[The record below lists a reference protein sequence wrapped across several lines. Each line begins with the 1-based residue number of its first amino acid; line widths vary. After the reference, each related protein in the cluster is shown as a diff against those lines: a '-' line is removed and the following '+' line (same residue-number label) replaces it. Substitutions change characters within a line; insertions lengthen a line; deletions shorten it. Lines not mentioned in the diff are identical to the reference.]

1 VTTTPTPPTTTSPP
15 TPDSGARRPE
25 LNRAQRVIVGI
36 VIGGVVVIAGIGFAG
51 SYAAVRDL
59 AIREGFGTFA
69 HVFPIGVDAGI
80 VVLLALDLLVT
91 WLRIPFPL
99 LRHTAWLLT
108 GATIAFNGAVAWPDP
123 LGVGMHGVI
132 PLLFVV
138 AVEAARHAVG
148 RLANITAGQ
157 DIEPVRLIR
166 WLLSPAPTFVLW
178 RRMKLWELRSYDKV
192 IKLEQE
198 RLVYKARL
206 HSRFGRA
213 WRRKA
218 PVEERLP
225 LRFARYGVPLR
236 EGQALA
242 APAGHSPAEDSDLE
256 AHVTGALAIA
266 AGTPPP
272 ATASRKN
279 VPSPPAAIAAEPSVN
294 PETPAEPGT
303 EREAVNGVNRA
314 PGREQETVKPRAD
327 VNVDPALHAF
337 TAFTAFTP
345 FAADAVNAS
354 WKSASRSSVNGPE
367 GSSSSR
373 LSAVNQAHANT
384 VKAVK
389 PQVTA
394 GVNGF
399 TPIVKLP
406 EFTRE
411 GAGVNRADWTVKQA
425 FTLRVNDAAKR
436 EAVGVNGSL
445 DTVKPLTDET
455 VKGDLDERETPVVN
469 HGGAGVNEDAVN
481 SRRPPRAQAAGTTR
495 REAVHVTVG
504 RPNPYKAERA
514 RRAAEWFAAKQ
525 ADPQLTQRAFARS
538 IEKSEA
544 WLSKAISEAPEAE
557 GGAAD
562 G

>member
-1 VTTTPTPPTTTSPP
+1 M
-15 TPDSGARRPE
+15 
-25 LNRAQRVIVGI
+25 NRAQRVIVGG
-36 VIGGVVVIAGIGFAG
+36 VISGVVVIAGIGFAG

-59 AIREGFGTFA
+59 AVRKGFGTFA

-138 AVEAARHAVG
+138 AVEAARHSVG

-178 RRMKLWELRSYDKV
+178 RRMKLWELRSYDSV

-206 HSRFGRA
+206 RSRFGRA

-218 PVEERLP
+218 PVEELLP
-225 LRFARYGVPLR
+225 LRFARYGVPLS
-236 EGQALA
+236 EGQDLA
-242 APAGHSPAEDSDLE
+242 APAGHTPAEGSALE

-266 AGTPPP
+266 SSTQP
-272 ATASRKN
+272 AASIGPGMN
-279 VPSPPAAIAAEPSVN
+279 VPSPPAAGARAVESSVN
-294 PETPAEPGT
+294 PGTLAKPGS
-303 EREAVNGVNRA
+303 EREAVNGVNGVNGMDRA
-314 PGREQETVKPRAD
+314 LDRERGTVKPRAD
-327 VNVDPALHAF
+327 VNVKPPVHAF
-337 TAFTAFTP
+337 TAFTADP
-345 FAADAVNAS
+345 VNGS
-354 WKSASRSSVNGPE
+354 WKSASRSSVNGRE
-367 GSSSSR
+367 GSASSR
-373 LSAVNQAHANT
+373 LSPVNQAHVNT
-384 VKAVK
+384 VKSVK

-394 GVNGF
+394 SVNGF
-399 TPIVKLP
+399 TPSVKLR
-406 EFTRE
+406 EFTPE
-411 GAGVNRADWTVKQA
+411 GVGVNRADWTVKQA
-425 FTLRVNDAAKR
+425 FTLRVNDTAKR
-436 EAVGVNGSL
+436 EAVGVSGWQ

-455 VKGDLDERETPVVN
+455 VKGHADERETPAVN
-469 HGGAGVNEDAVN
+469 HGAAGVNVDGAN
-481 SRRPPRAQAAGTTR
+481 SRRPMRPQAASGR
-495 REAVHVTVG
+495 KREAVHAVVG
-504 RPNPYKAERA
+504 RPNRFKAERA
-514 RRAAEWFAAKQ
+514 RRAAEWFAAKE
-525 ADPQLTQRAFARS
+525 ADPDLTQRAFAQS
-538 IEKSEA
+538 IGRSEA
-544 WLSKAISEAPEAE
+544 WVSKLISEALDDD
-557 GGAAD
+557 GGTAD

>member
-1 VTTTPTPPTTTSPP
+1 M
-15 TPDSGARRPE
+15 
-25 LNRAQRVIVGI
+25 NRAQRVIVGV

-59 AIREGFGTFA
+59 AVRKGFGTFA

-166 WLLSPAPTFVLW
+166 WVLSPVPTFLLW
-178 RRMKLWELRSYDKV
+178 RRMKLWELRSYERAV
-192 IKLEQE
+192 KLEQE
-198 RLVYKARL
+198 RLVYKTRL

-218 PVEERLP
+218 PIEARLP
-225 LRFARYGVPLR
+225 LRLARYGVPLSD
-236 EGQALA
+236 GQDLA
-242 APAGHSPAEDSDLE
+242 APAGPPPAEGSTLE
-256 AHVTGALAIA
+256 THVTAALAIA
-266 AGTPPP
+266 SGTQP
-272 ATASRKN
+272 TVASSGMN

-294 PETPAEPGT
+294 PETSAEPGS

-314 PGREQETVKPRAD
+314 PDRERETMKPRTD
-327 VNVDPALHAF
+327 VNVDPAVHAF
-337 TAFTAFTP
+337 TPFTP
-345 FAADAVNAS
+345 FAADPVNGS
-354 WKSASRSSVNGPE
+354 WKSASRSRVNGRE
-367 GSSSSR
+367 GSTSSR
-373 LSAVNQAHANT
+373 LSPVNQAHVNT
-384 VKAVK
+384 VKTVK
-389 PQVTA
+389 SQVTA

-399 TPIVKLP
+399 TPIVKLR

-411 GAGVNRADWTVKQA
+411 GVSVNRADGTVKHA

-455 VKGDLDERETPVVN
+455 VKGNLDERETPAVN
-469 HGGAGVNEDAVN
+469 HGAAGVNEDVVN
-481 SRRPPRAQAAGTTR
+481 SRRPPRAQAAGATR
-495 REAVHVTVG
+495 REAVHATVG
-504 RPNPYKAERA
+504 RPNRYKAERA

-544 WLSKAISEAPEAE
+544 WLSKAISEALEAE
-557 GGAAD
+557 GGTAD

>member
-1 VTTTPTPPTTTSPP
+1 M
-15 TPDSGARRPE
+15 
-25 LNRAQRVIVGI
+25 NRAQRVIVGV
-36 VIGGVVVIAGIGFAG
+36 VISGVVVIAGIGFAG

-59 AIREGFGTFA
+59 AVREGFGTFA

-178 RRMKLWELRSYDKV
+178 RRMKLWELRSYDNV
-192 IKLEQE
+192 IKLERE

-206 HSRFGRA
+206 RSRFGRA

-218 PVEERLP
+218 PVEARLP
-225 LRFARYGVPLR
+225 LQLTRYGVPLS
-236 EGQALA
+236 EGQDLAALA
-242 APAGHSPAEDSDLE
+242 GHTPAEGSALE

-266 AGTPPP
+266 SGTQP
-272 ATASRKN
+272 AASIGPGMN
-279 VPSPPAAIAAEPSVN
+279 VPSPPAAGAGAIESSVN
-294 PETPAEPGT
+294 PETPAKPGS

-314 PGREQETVKPRAD
+314 LDRERGTVKPRAD
-327 VNVDPALHAF
+327 VNVKPSVHAF
-337 TAFTAFTP
+337 TTFTADP
-345 FAADAVNAS
+345 VNGS
-354 WKSASRSSVNGPE
+354 RKGPSRSRVNGLE
-367 GSSSSR
+367 GSASSR
-373 LSAVNQAHANT
+373 LSAANKAHVNT
-384 VKAVK
+384 VKNVK

-394 GVNGF
+394 SVNGC
-399 TPIVKLP
+399 TPSVKLR

-411 GAGVNRADWTVKQA
+411 GVGVNRADWAAKQA
-425 FTLRVNDAAKR
+425 FTLRVNDSAKR
-436 EAVGVNGSL
+436 EAVGVNGWQ
-445 DTVKPLTDET
+445 DTVKPLTDES
-455 VKGDLDERETPVVN
+455 VKGHADERETPAVN
-469 HGGAGVNEDAVN
+469 HGAAGVNVDGVN
-481 SRRPPRAQAAGTTR
+481 SRRPMRAQAAGGR
-495 REAVHVTVG
+495 KREAVHAVIG
-504 RPNPYKAERA
+504 RPNRFKAERA
-514 RRAAEWFAAKQ
+514 RRAAEWFAAKE
-525 ADPQLTQRAFARS
+525 ADPDLTQRAFAQS
-538 IEKSEA
+538 IGKSEA
-544 WLSKAISEAPEAE
+544 WVSKLISEALDDD
-557 GGAAD
+557 GGTAD

>member
-1 VTTTPTPPTTTSPP
+1 M
-15 TPDSGARRPE
+15 
-25 LNRAQRVIVGI
+25 NRAQRVIVGV
-36 VIGGVVVIAGIGFAG
+36 VISGVVVIAGIGFAG

-59 AIREGFGTFA
+59 AVRKGFGTFA

-206 HSRFGRA
+206 RSRFGRA

-218 PVEERLP
+218 PVEELLP
-225 LRFARYGVPLR
+225 LRFARYGVPLS
-236 EGQALA
+236 EGQELA
-242 APAGHSPAEDSDLE
+242 APAGQAPAEGSALE

-266 AGTPPP
+266 SGTQP
-272 ATASRKN
+272 AASTAPSTN
-279 VPSPPAAIAAEPSVN
+279 VPSSPAAGAVEPSVN
-294 PETPAEPGT
+294 PETLAEPGSD
-303 EREAVNGVNRA
+303 REAVNGEDRA
-314 PGREQETVKPRAD
+314 LDRARETVKPRAD
-327 VNVDPALHAF
+327 VNVNLSVHAF
-337 TAFTAFTP
+337 TAFTADP
-345 FAADAVNAS
+345 VNGS
-354 WKSASRSSVNGPE
+354 WKSASRSSVNGRE
-367 GSSSSR
+367 GSPSSR
-373 LSAVNQAHANT
+373 LFPVDQAHVNT
-384 VKAVK
+384 VKNVK

-394 GVNGF
+394 SVNGF
-399 TPIVKLP
+399 TPSVKLR
-406 EFTRE
+406 EFTPE
-411 GAGVNRADWTVKQA
+411 GVGVNRADWTVKQA

-436 EAVGVNGSL
+436 EAVGVNGWQ

-455 VKGDLDERETPVVN
+455 VKGHADERETPAVN
-469 HGGAGVNEDAVN
+469 HGAAGVNVDGAN
-481 SRRPPRAQAAGTTR
+481 SRRPMRAQAASGR
-495 REAVHVTVG
+495 KREAVHAVVG
-504 RPNPYKAERA
+504 RPNRFKAERA
-514 RRAAEWFAAKQ
+514 RRAAEWFAAKE
-525 ADPQLTQRAFARS
+525 ADPDLTQRAFAQS
-538 IEKSEA
+538 IGRSEA
-544 WLSKAISEAPEAE
+544 WVSKLISEALDDD
-557 GGAAD
+557 GGTAD

>member
-1 VTTTPTPPTTTSPP
+1 M
-15 TPDSGARRPE
+15 
-25 LNRAQRVIVGI
+25 NRAQRVIVGV
-36 VIGGVVVIAGIGFAG
+36 VISGVVVIAGIGFAG

-59 AIREGFGTFA
+59 AVRKGFGTFA

-206 HSRFGRA
+206 RSRFGRA

-218 PVEERLP
+218 PVEELLP
-225 LRFARYGVPLR
+225 LRFARYGVPLS
-236 EGQALA
+236 EGQELA
-242 APAGHSPAEDSDLE
+242 APAGQAPAEGSALE

-266 AGTPPP
+266 SGTQP
-272 ATASRKN
+272 AASIGPGVN
-279 VPSPPAAIAAEPSVN
+279 VPSPPSAGAGAVESSVN
-294 PETPAEPGT
+294 PGTLAESGSD
-303 EREAVNGVNRA
+303 REAVNGVTGVDRA
-314 PGREQETVKPRAD
+314 LDRERGTVKPRAD
-327 VNVDPALHAF
+327 VNVNPSVHAF
-337 TAFTAFTP
+337 TAFTAGP
-345 FAADAVNAS
+345 VNGS
-354 WKSASRSSVNGPE
+354 WKSASRYSVNGFE
-367 GSSSSR
+367 GSASSR
-373 LSAVNQAHANT
+373 LSPVNQAHVNAEKN
-384 VKAVK
+384 VK

-394 GVNGF
+394 SVNGLAPSVKLRKF
-399 TPIVKLP
+399 TP
-406 EFTRE
+406 E
-411 GAGVNRADWTVKQA
+411 GVGVNRADWTVKQA

-436 EAVGVNGSL
+436 EAVGVNGWQ

-455 VKGDLDERETPVVN
+455 VKGHADERATPAVN
-469 HGGAGVNEDAVN
+469 YGAAGVNVDGAN
-481 SRRPPRAQAAGTTR
+481 SRRPMRAQAASGR
-495 REAVHVTVG
+495 KREAVHAVVG
-504 RPNPYKAERA
+504 RPNRFKAERA
-514 RRAAEWFAAKQ
+514 RRAAEWFAAKE
-525 ADPQLTQRAFARS
+525 ADPDLTQRAFAQS
-538 IEKSEA
+538 IGRSEA
-544 WLSKAISEAPEAE
+544 WVSKLISEALDDDD
-557 GGAAD
+557 GGTAD

>member
-1 VTTTPTPPTTTSPP
+1 M
-15 TPDSGARRPE
+15 
-25 LNRAQRVIVGI
+25 NRAQRVIVGV
-36 VIGGVVVIAGIGFAG
+36 VISGVVVIAGIGFAG

-59 AIREGFGTFA
+59 AVRKGFGTFA

-206 HSRFGRA
+206 RSRFGRA

-218 PVEERLP
+218 PVEELLP
-225 LRFARYGVPLR
+225 LRFARYGVPLS
-236 EGQALA
+236 EGQELA
-242 APAGHSPAEDSDLE
+242 APAGQAPAEGSALE

-266 AGTPPP
+266 SGTQP
-272 ATASRKN
+272 AASIGPGVN
-279 VPSPPAAIAAEPSVN
+279 VPSPPAAGAGAVESSVN
-294 PETPAEPGT
+294 PGTLAEPGSD
-303 EREAVNGVNRA
+303 REAVNGVTGVDRA
-314 PGREQETVKPRAD
+314 LDRERGTVKPRAD
-327 VNVDPALHAF
+327 VNVNPSVHAF
-337 TAFTAFTP
+337 TAFTAGP
-345 FAADAVNAS
+345 VNGS
-354 WKSASRSSVNGPE
+354 WKSASRYSVNELE
-367 GSSSSR
+367 GSASSR
-373 LSAVNQAHANT
+373 LSPVSQAHVNA
-384 VKAVK
+384 VKNVK

-394 GVNGF
+394 SVNGLAPSVKLRKF
-399 TPIVKLP
+399 TP
-406 EFTRE
+406 E
-411 GAGVNRADWTVKQA
+411 G
-425 FTLRVNDAAKR
+425 
-436 EAVGVNGSL
+436 VGVNGWQ

-455 VKGDLDERETPVVN
+455 VKGHADERETPAVN
-469 HGGAGVNEDAVN
+469 HGAAGVNVDGAN
-481 SRRPPRAQAAGTTR
+481 SRRPMRAQAASGR
-495 REAVHVTVG
+495 KREAVHAVVG
-504 RPNPYKAERA
+504 RPNRFKAERA
-514 RRAAEWFAAKQ
+514 RRATEWFAAKE
-525 ADPQLTQRAFARS
+525 ADPDLTQRAFAQS
-538 IEKSEA
+538 IGRSEA
-544 WLSKAISEAPEAE
+544 WVSKLISEALDDD
-557 GGAAD
+557 GGTAD